1 MPLKTK
7 LTIII
12 SHPVQHFS
20 PVYQLLGAEPEID
33 LLVVY
38 FSDAGARGHFDRD
51 FGLSYEWDL
60 DLLAGYRSR
69 LLSESAATPSGFW
82 QVGSRQLFKV
92 LSQED
97 PDWVMVYGY
106 SHLLE
111 WQAWL
116 WAKIHGRKL
125 VYISDSTLVGY
136 QRSTWRRLLKE
147 LPIRLFF
154 SGVHTFL
161 SVGDRNLEYLKRYGA
176 KRERIKNC
184 PLSVDI
190 RRFRDVADGDV
201 RRVRAQ
207 IAPEP
212 GAFVILFS
220 GKFIARKRPLDVIAA
235 TTELRTRGVN
245 VIACM
250 LGSGPLEQECK
261 LAVERLGVGAFVH
274 FAGFV
279 NQREIP
285 LYYHMADACVITS
298 ERDAHPLIATEAA
311 ACGLPIIAS
320 SNIGCIG
327 PNDVV
332 RDGIN
337 GIVYDSGNVKELAAA
352 VEKVITEGEL
362 RARMSQQSK
371 QIAETQDI
379 TVAACAITNA
389 VREK

>member
-1 MPLKTK
+1 MPSQTR

-20 PVYQLLGAEPEID
+20 PVYQLLGAEPQID
-33 LLVVY
+33 LLVIY
-38 FSDAGARGHFDRD
+38 FSDAGARGHFDRG
-51 FGLSYEWDL
+51 FGLHYEWNV
-60 DLLAGYRSR
+60 DLLAGYRSH
-69 LLSESAATPSGFW
+69 LLTKSSSTPTGFLG
-82 QVGSRQLFKV
+82 VGSRQLFKV
-92 LSQED
+92 LSREN
-97 PDWVMVYGY
+97 PAWVMVYGY

-116 WAKIHGRKL
+116 WTKFHGRNL
-125 VYISDSTLVGY
+125 IYISDSTLIGY
-136 QRSTWRRLLKE
+136 QRSSWRRLLKE

-176 KRERIKNC
+176 QTEQIKNC

-190 RRFRDVADGDV
+190 RRFREVDDEEV
-201 RRVRAQ
+201 RRLRTQ
-207 IAPEP
+207 IAPKP
-212 GAFVILFS
+212 GTFVILFS

-235 TTELRTRGVN
+235 TAELRRRGVN
-245 VIACM
+245 VVACL
-250 LGSGPLEQECK
+250 LGSGPLEQDLK
-261 LAVERLGVGAFVH
+261 LAVERYELGASVH

-311 ACGLPIIAS
+311 ACGLPVIAS
-320 SNIGCIG
+320 ANIGCIG

-337 GIVYDSGNVKELAAA
+337 GIVYESQNVKQLSDAI
-352 VEKVITEGEL
+352 EKMAGDRGL
-362 RARMSQQSK
+362 HARMSQQSK
-371 QIAETQDI
+371 RIAETQNI
-379 TVAACAITNA
+379 SVAACAVTNI
-389 VREK
+389 VRGQ